1 MYRSGKMKVSAVL
14 VTVLL
19 YCLANTCFCF
29 GAKAEDMT
37 AKSIK
42 KKMDQICTQYDLSGG
57 KYWSYNQTTGNSTA
71 YKASSHKANTSSSTN
86 HVDAKGNPAPR
97 PGEDGW
103 YGYKFDS
110 GSECWAFASFIGYK
124 LFGQKNP
131 QNGGWVKYTTAAQVR
146 KHGLCVGDIIRTSGH
161 SAIVYS
167 ITAEG
172 VIRVLQCYG
181 TQNNLIPSTKVFAGY
196 STCNTI
202 DDILNNKG
210 KKTVGKFVFVAH
222 ASNNTSKP
230 IWPESAAI
238 KNIFTLPANLKK
250 IEDEA
255 FLNTNAD
262 RIVIPAMV
270 TSIGNSAFDSVQI
283 SGYKGSESE
292 NYAKDHNYTFV
303 PITK

>member
-1 MYRSGKMKVSAVL
+1 MYRSGKMKVLSVL
-14 VTVLL
+14 VIVFL
-19 YCLANTCFCF
+19 YCLTNICFCF
-29 GAKAEDMT
+29 DAKAEEMT
-37 AKSIK
+37 ANSIK
-42 KKMDQICTQYDLSGG
+42 KKMDQICTQYGFSGG
-57 KYWSYNQTTGNSTA
+57 KYWSYNQTEGSPTA
-71 YKASSHKANTSSSTN
+71 YEASTHKANTSSSTN
-86 HVDAKGNPAPR
+86 HVDAKGNPDPR
-97 PGEDGW
+97 PGENGW

-146 KHGLCVGDIIRTSGH
+146 EHGLCVGDIIRTSGH

-167 ITAEG
+167 IKADGE
-172 VIRVLQCYG
+172 IDVLQCYG
-181 TQNNLIPSTKVFAGY
+181 TQYNLIPKTKLFCGFD
-196 STCNTI
+196 TCKTI

-210 KKTVGKFVFVAH
+210 KRNVGKFVFVAH

-238 KNIFTLPANLKK
+238 KNIFTLPANLKR

-255 FLNTNAD
+255 FINTNAD
-262 RIVIPAMV
+262 RIVIPATV
-270 TSIGNSAFDSVQI
+270 TSIGDSAFDKVQI
-283 SGYKGSESE
+283 SGYKGSEAE
-292 NYAKDHNYTFV
+292 NYAKDHKYTFI